1 MGASVRV
8 SLGGKQERHTE
19 FWMALALQ
27 TKHHCRHVSHLS
39 PRSKMT

>member
-8 SLGGKQERHTE
+8 SLEASKNATLE